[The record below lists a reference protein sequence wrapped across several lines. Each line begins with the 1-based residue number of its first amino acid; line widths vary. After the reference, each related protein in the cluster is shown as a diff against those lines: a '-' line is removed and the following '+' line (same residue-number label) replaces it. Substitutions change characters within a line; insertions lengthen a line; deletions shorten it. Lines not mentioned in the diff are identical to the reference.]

1 MPKKTYK
8 PEEII
13 DKARPQFFPGQITL
27 LESVKMCWGR
37 VSHARLPTLLE
48 YQNP

>member
-13 DKARPQFFPGQITL
+13 PEGTSVGHQQTQRSRGALEPGGKR
-27 LESVKMCWGR
+27 S
-37 VSHARLPTLLE
+37 
-48 YQNP
+48 